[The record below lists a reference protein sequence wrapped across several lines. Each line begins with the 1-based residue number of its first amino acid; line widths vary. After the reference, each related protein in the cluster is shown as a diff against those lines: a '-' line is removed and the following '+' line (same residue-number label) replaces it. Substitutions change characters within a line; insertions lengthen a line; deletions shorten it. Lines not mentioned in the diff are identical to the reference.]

1 MDRRD
6 VLKSLGAGAALATG
20 LAACSKTDAP
30 AGAVAAGPLQGKT
43 LKWKMVTT
51 WPANFPGLGT
61 GASRLGELI
70 TALSGGRLEVKVFG
84 AGELVPALEV
94 FDAVQN
100 GTAELG
106 HGAAYYWKG
115 KAAAAQFFGA
125 VPFGMTANEVN
136 GWLYYGGGNEL
147 WTELFAPFGVL
158 PQPAGNTGVQG
169 GGWFRKEIRSLADLK
184 GLKMRIPGLGAE
196 VLKRAG
202 GTPVNLP
209 GGEIFTALQTGAI
222 DATEWVGPYNDL
234 AFGLHTV
241 AKHFHYPGW
250 HEPGSVLE
258 CLINKGAFDALP
270 DDLKAV
276 VTGACRIVNNDMAA
290 EYAARNPAAL
300 KSLVEEHGVSVKP
313 FPPDVM
319 AELKKHSLAV
329 VAELAASDPL
339 AKRIADSYAAF
350 AASARAYTDTAEL
363 AYLNAR

>member
-6 VLKSLGAGAALATG
+6 LLKSLGAGAALATG
-20 LAACSKTDAP
+20 LAACGSKDG
-30 AGAVAAGPLQGKT
+30 AGVAAAAGPR

-61 GASRLGELI
+61 GATRLGELI
-70 TALSGGRLEVKVFG
+70 TAMSGGRIEVKVYG

-94 FDAVQN
+94 FDAVQS

-136 GWLYYGGGNEL
+136 GWLYHGGGNEL
-147 WTELFAPFGVL
+147 WAELFAPFGVI
-158 PQPAGNTGVQG
+158 PQPCGNTGVQG
-169 GGWFRKEIRSLADLK
+169 GGWFRKEIRSVADLK

-241 AKHFHYPGW
+241 AKHYHYPGW

-258 CLINKGAFDALP
+258 CLINQRAYDALP
-270 DDLKAV
+270 PDLQAV
-276 VTGACRIVNNDMAA
+276 VSGACRIINNDMLA
-290 EYAARNPAAL
+290 EYTARNPAAL
-300 KSLVEEHGVSVKP
+300 ESLMREHGVQVSP
-313 FPPDVM
+313 FPDDV
-319 AELKKHSLAV
+319 LALFERLSREV
-329 VAELAASDPL
+329 VAELASRDPL
-339 AKRIADSYAAF
+339 AARIHASYLAF
-350 AASARAYTDTAEL
+350 AERVRAYHEVSEL
-363 AYLNAR
+363 AYYRAR

>member
-1 MDRRD
+1 MDRREL
-6 VLKSLGAGAALATG
+6 LKTLGAGAALATG
-20 LAACSKTDAP
+20 LGACSRGEGPTT
-30 AGAVAAGPLQGKT
+30 VAASGPA

-61 GASRLGELI
+61 GASHLAALI
-70 TALSGGRLEVKVFG
+70 GRLSGGRLEVKVFG

-94 FDAVQN
+94 FDAVAS

-115 KAAAAQFFGA
+115 KSEAAQFFGA
-125 VPFGMTANEVN
+125 VPFGMNAQEVN
-136 GWLYYGGGNEL
+136 AWLYSGGGIEL
-147 WTELFAPFGVL
+147 WRELFAPFGVR
-158 PQPAGNTGVQG
+158 PEPAGNTGVQL
-169 GGWFRKEIRSLADLK
+169 GGWFRKEIRSVADLK

-241 AKHFHYPGW
+241 AKHCYYPGW

-258 CLINKGAFDALP
+258 CLINQRAYDALP

-276 VTGACRIVNNDMAA
+276 VTGACRILNNDMLA
-290 EYAARNPAAL
+290 EYTARNPVAL
-300 KSLVEEHGVSVKP
+300 KSLVEEHGVKVQP
-313 FPPDVM
+313 FPADVLAAFKRHS
-319 AELKKHSLAV
+319 AEV
-329 VAELAASDPL
+329 VAEIGTKDAL
-339 AKRIADSYAAF
+339 AKRILDSYTSF
-350 AASARAYTDTAEL
+350 AASTRAYHDVSEL
-363 AYLNAR
+363 AYYHAR

>member
-6 VLKSLGAGAALATG
+6 LLKSLLATTGAGAALATG
-20 LAACSKTDAP
+20 LAACGGKETV
-30 AGAVAAGPLQGKT
+30 GATAAAGPK

-61 GASRLGELI
+61 GATRLGELI
-70 TALSGGRLEVKVFG
+70 TAMSGGRLEVKVFG

-94 FDAVQN
+94 FDAVQS

-147 WTELFAPFGVL
+147 WAELFAPFGVI
-158 PQPAGNTGVQG
+158 PQPCGNTGVQG
-169 GGWFRKEIRSLADLK
+169 GGWFRKEIRSVADLK

-258 CLINKGAFDALP
+258 CLINKAAYDALP
-270 DDLKAV
+270 ADLQAV

-300 KSLVEEHGVSVKP
+300 RSLVEEHGVSAKP

-319 AELKKHSLAV
+319 ATLKQHAQAV

-339 AKRIADSYAAF
+339 AKRIAESYAAF
-350 AASARAYTDTAEL
+350 AASARAYTDVSEK
-363 AYLNAR
+363 AYLDAR

>member
-1 MDRRD
+1 MDRREL
-6 VLKSLGAGAALATG
+6 LKSLGAGAVLATG
-20 LAACSKTDAP
+20 MTACAKPADNGAA
-30 AGAVAAGPLQGKT
+30 AVTRGPK
-43 LKWKMVTT
+43 LKWRMVTT

-61 GASRLGELI
+61 GASRLAELI
-70 TALSGGRLEVKVFG
+70 TAMSGGRLEVKVYG

-94 FDAVQN
+94 FDAVSN

-125 VPFGMTANEVN
+125 VPFGMTAQEVN
-136 GWLYYGGGNEL
+136 GWLYFGGGNPL
-147 WTELFAPFGVL
+147 WTELYAPFGLL

-169 GGWFRKEIRSLADLK
+169 GGWFRKEIRSVADLK
-184 GLKMRIPGLGAE
+184 GLKMRMPGLGGE

-202 GTPVNLP
+202 ATPVNLP
-209 GGEIFTALQTGAI
+209 GGEIFTAMQTGTI

-241 AKHFHYPGW
+241 AKHYYYPGW

-258 CLINKGAFDALP
+258 CLINKKAFDALG

-276 VTGACRIVNNDMAA
+276 VTGACRIVNNDMLA

-300 KSLVEEHGVSVKP
+300 KNLVEEHGVSVKP
-313 FPPDVM
+313 FPADVL
-319 AELKKHSLAV
+319 AELKKHSVDVL
-329 VAELAASDPL
+329 AELAASDPL

-350 AASARAYTDTAEL
+350 ASASRAYLDTAEK
-363 AYLNAR
+363 AYLDVR